1 VGTAAL
7 GCPVER
13 SSTGFFA
20 IATKLIH
27 YAGAPGHPQAK
38 MIQSVRS
45 KEITL
50 ASSTNIAKIAVA
62 KISKQKNAKQKITHN
77 TFETTTAGKKT
88 AGKKTVKKKTVKKTT
103 GLRYW
108 MQRVLEECDHVST
121 DFSADPVHDLRVSLR
136 RCRSMA
142 DGLIAIDPDP
152 DWKAMKKAG
161 KRLFQKLG
169 DLRDLQ
175 VMMEWI
181 EKLHPAE
188 HVARALL
195 PVLSLSDQNSGP
207 IENLEAKDG
216 RTESQ
221 SQFQFSTN
229 TQPHSP
235 RDPAAQA
242 LREILTR
249 REAEQK
255 REARAALGEFD
266 RKQWRQWT
274 KSLPQRAAHI
284 RPGSGVFKHLALER
298 WTAARDLH
306 NRALRNRSKVAFH
319 TLRIGIKR
327 FRYIVEN
334 FLPEEH
340 KAWSNDLKAVQDLLG
355 EVHDL
360 DVLWATAL
368 ISQIFST
375 ETFSPEISPGESFR
389 DEIFSKE
396 QTLSGTELR
405 ERWHRQIAEERAQR
419 IESYRKKMV
428 GPDSL
433 WNVWRAGLPQGRQ
446 IQALA
451 TQRMKLWAKALDPD
465 FAHSEHVARLA
476 LELYDGLAAQRLLGR
491 PAGSRPDLPTGPRM
505 GRRRNPADG
514 SDARASLL
522 MAALLHDVGKSKGN
536 KGHHK
541 ASLELI
547 KAHSTPLGWNA
558 QDMQRAA
565 IVARFHG
572 GALPTRS
579 HKALRDLLPDE
590 QKMTIHLAAILRL
603 ANAFDSSHDG
613 HIRRLQIEN
622 GQGEG
627 SRIGSGKPGGEAR
640 RPRRTNGFLQKPAA
654 ALAKNEALIIA
665 AEGYTPG
672 SPTAQTIAAERHLL
686 ETVLGRPVMIRA
698 MQGLAQKR

>member
-1 VGTAAL
+1 L
-7 GCPVER
+7 P
-13 SSTGFFA
+13 
-20 IATKLIH
+20 
-27 YAGAPGHPQAK
+27 
-38 MIQSVRS
+38 
-45 KEITL
+45 
-50 ASSTNIAKIAVA
+50 SSTNIAKRGATKSIVA
-62 KISKQKNAKQKITHN
+62 KITVNQIA
-77 TFETTTAGKKT
+77 KKT
-88 AGKKTVKKKTVKKTT
+88 AEKKTFEKTTAENKIEKKTVKKAT

-108 MQRVLEECDHVST
+108 MLRVLEECQHVSA
-121 DFSADPVHDLRVSLR
+121 DFSADPVHDLRVCLR

-161 KRLFQKLG
+161 KRLFQRLG
-169 DLRDLQ
+169 ALRDIQ

-181 EKLHPAE
+181 EKLHPAQAE
-188 HVARALL
+188 AVDGVVRALL
-195 PVLSLSDQNSGP
+195 PASPPSEQNSVAIGDVSTKESRSESKFP
-207 IENLEAKDG
+207 
-216 RTESQ
+216 TESHAR
-221 SQFQFSTN
+221 
-229 TQPHSP
+229 PA

-242 LREILTR
+242 LLEILTR

-255 REARAALGEFD
+255 REARAALAEFD
-266 RKQWRQWT
+266 RKQWRQWSQ
-274 KSLPQRAAHI
+274 SLPQRAAHI

-340 KAWSNDLKAVQDLLG
+340 KAWSNDLKAMQDLLG

-368 ISQIFST
+368 TTQIFSSQ
-375 ETFSPEISPGESFR
+375 TFSSEIYLAESSPGQILA
-389 DEIFSKE
+389 DGVP
-396 QTLSGTELR
+396 SGSELR
-405 ERWHRQIAEERAQR
+405 ERWHRQIADERAKR
-419 IESYRKKMV
+419 IERYRKKMV

-433 WNVWRAGLPQGRQ
+433 WNVWRAGLPQGKQ

-465 FAHSEHVARLA
+465 FAHSERVARLA
-476 LELYDGLAAQRLLGR
+476 VELYDGLSARQLLSSRTASENG
-491 PAGSRPDLPTGPRM
+491 AG
-505 GRRRNPADG
+505 
-514 SDARASLL
+514 ARESLL
-522 MAALLHDVGKSKGN
+522 MAALLHDVGKSEGN

-547 KAHSTPLGWNA
+547 KAHATPLGWNA
-558 QDMQRAA
+558 LDMQRAA
-565 IVARFHG
+565 IVARFHS

-590 QKMTIHLAAILRL
+590 QKTTIQLAAILRL
-603 ANAFDSSHDG
+603 ANAFDASHDG

-622 GQGEG
+622 GQSEDRRTG
-627 SRIGSGKPGGEAR
+627 SDKPGDAVKH
-640 RPRRTNGFLQKPAA
+640 PRRTDGFLRKPAS
-654 ALAKNEALIIA
+654 LAKNEALVIA
-665 AEGYTPG
+665 ADGYVPD

-686 ETVLGRPVMIRA
+686 ETVLGRPVLVKALLNPARA
-698 MQGLAQKR
+698 TSRIALGEGPAARS